1 MAVLCKM
8 GQDRV
13 DTKHRYPSLR
23 DELRLMM
30 MMTMMMSLLVSAAHV
45 VACASHAFWH
55 FLSLLRE
62 QEHRDSFGRM

>member
-1 MAVLCKM
+1 MPPLNLK
-8 GQDRV
+8 Q
-13 DTKHRYPSLR
+13 
-23 DELRLMM
+23 
-30 MMTMMMSLLVSAAHV
+30 MMTMTMTSLSVSAAYV

>member
-1 MAVLCKM
+1 M
-8 GQDRV
+8 GQRRL
-13 DTKHRYPSLR
+13 DTKHQYPRLR

-30 MMTMMMSLLVSAAHV
+30 MMMTTTMTSLSVSAAYV